1 MKLKTMVDARYR
13 IWNGRQNSER
23 LEHRNTTFMT
33 TKQLMKFLFGET
45 HDLREKQIRH
55 FLVAVGGV
63 LILCTITVVAF
74 YLSNRPGHF

>member
-1 MKLKTMVDARYR
+1 
-13 IWNGRQNSER
+13 
-23 LEHRNTTFMT
+23 MT